1 MKKGDATVKGL
12 RNTALNYGFF
22 FFLYIYHVR
31 VYSVRVYGPG
41 IEPSGPSVGAKT
53 NFTVETFSAGKG
65 KVDVVVENPKGK
77 AEPVRIDRFEGF
89 PISSRAKENEGYTT
103 FENIVFDY
111 RSITIDKYWK
121 LYFFFTKWPPCLLFD
136 VTFVFRPISPEIVHP
151 FPNPN
156 HSPYPT

>member
-1 MKKGDATVKGL
+1 M
-12 RNTALNYGFF
+12 FF
-22 FFLYIYHVR
+22 FFYHVR

-65 KVDVVVENPKGK
+65 KVDVIVENPKGK

-89 PISSRAKENEGYTT
+89 RISSKANQNESYMT

-111 RSITIDKYWK
+111 CSITIDQY
-121 LYFFFTKWPPCLLFD
+121 
-136 VTFVFRPISPEIVHP
+136 
-151 FPNPN
+151 
-156 HSPYPT
+156 